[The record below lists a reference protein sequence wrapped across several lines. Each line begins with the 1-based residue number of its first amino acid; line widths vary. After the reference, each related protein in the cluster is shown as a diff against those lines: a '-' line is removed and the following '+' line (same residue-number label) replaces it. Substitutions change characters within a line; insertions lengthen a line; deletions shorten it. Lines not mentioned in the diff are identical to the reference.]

1 MVKIIKEEIPIEES
15 LKKKLEF
22 ICEFA
27 KTTPTI
33 INGNIRKI
41 DKTNL
46 TYIEPHRI
54 IIKGINFLAFNHS
67 NEIFI
72 ENLSNKIKL

>member
-1 MVKIIKEEIPIEES
+1 MVNIIKEEILLEES
-15 LKKKLEF
+15 LKKKIEF

-27 KTTPTI
+27 KVQPTI
-33 INGNIRKI
+33 INGSIRKI

-54 IIKGINFLAFNHS
+54 II
-67 NEIFI
+67 
-72 ENLSNKIKL
+72 